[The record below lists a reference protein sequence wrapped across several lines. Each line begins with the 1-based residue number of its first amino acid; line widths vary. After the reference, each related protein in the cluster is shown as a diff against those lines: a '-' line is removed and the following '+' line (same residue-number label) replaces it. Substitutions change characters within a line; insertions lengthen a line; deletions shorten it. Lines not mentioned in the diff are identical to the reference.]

1 MEKQSLSQQAY
12 SSIKQKIVSLALPP
26 GEVIDE
32 AALREELGLGRTPIR
47 EALQRL
53 AQEKLVLIVPRRG
66 MFVTEIGIADLQ
78 QLFEARLELETFATR
93 LAAQRGTA
101 VHWQPMEAA
110 LTRFTIDENLDN
122 QSLIEI
128 DEICH
133 RLIYDAAENK
143 FLKNTL
149 ITMYA
154 LSLRLWYFALSKIGN
169 MHDAVLDHQHMLEAL
184 KAGDAELASELME
197 KHIRTFQQ
205 EMQKTMIGM
214 PTL

>member
-12 SSIKQKIVSLALPP
+12 DAIKQKIVSLVLSP

-32 AALREELGLGRTPIR
+32 VVLREELGLGRTPIR

-78 QLFEARLELETFATR
+78 QLFEARLELESFATK

-101 VHWQPMEAA
+101 VHWQPMEAT
-110 LTRFTIDENLDN
+110 LTRFIIDKNLDN
-122 QSLIEI
+122 ETLIEI
-128 DEICH
+128 DAACH
-133 RLIYDAAENK
+133 YLIYEAADNK
-143 FLKNTL
+143 FLKDTL
-149 ITMYA
+149 TTMYA

-169 MHDAVLDHQHMLEAL
+169 MHGAVLEHQHMLEAL
-184 KAGDAELASELME
+184 KSGDADMASELME

-205 EMQKTMIGM
+205 EMQKTIVGM
-214 PTL
+214 PTS